1 MKEAEVPSML
11 GNKETDGPFIPA
23 LGHHNYSQENLS
35 SKLPPSQNEL
45 DRPTLRLSNPLLS
58 SATVGRGEKEAARA
72 PAGEAVDLPRLRWP
86 SRPRM

>member
-45 DRPTLRLSNPLLS
+45 DRVLSAPCGQSVCCARLD
-58 SATVGRGEKEAARA
+58 TED
-72 PAGEAVDLPRLRWP
+72 AGAGLD
-86 SRPRM
+86 